1 MKTKSGIISILGI
14 LAILVMVGEFV
25 YTFSIG
31 LQDFSDGFN
40 EGYDRGRAKQE
51 QAATESG
58 EDSNEEAYKTLYVH
72 VRPAEGV
79 PADTLLNVNTGSYS
93 PYQVSTIRTRF
104 IPSAASDVLMVL
116 LGISGIIAATGIIFL
131 IRVLLNISKGRVFVK
146 TNVRSLR
153 FFSYSLALMMF
164 LVQANEWLD
173 YLVAGQQLYLSG
185 YELLPPA
192 TNDFTSLIIIL
203 LLTEIFAV
211 SVKIKEEQDLTI

>member
-1 MKTKSGIISILGI
+1 
-14 LAILVMVGEFV
+14 
-25 YTFSIG
+25 
-31 LQDFSDGFN
+31 
-40 EGYDRGRAKQE
+40 
-51 QAATESG
+51 
-58 EDSNEEAYKTLYVH
+58 
-72 VRPAEGV
+72 
-79 PADTLLNVNTGSYS
+79 
-93 PYQVSTIRTRF
+93 
-104 IPSAASDVLMVL
+104 MVL

-146 TNVRSLR
+146 TNVRCLR
-153 FFSYSLALMMF
+153 FFSYSLALMML

>member
-51 QAATESG
+51 QAATERG